1 MAIRWGLRGK
11 SALALL
17 LACLIALVPAALIGW
32 QAIDDIRRHFANAY
46 AENYTLLHMQRI
58 LAPVSRE
65 LALSQRFANSL
76 TTRRWLA
83 NETDTRRQADFLEE
97 AEGYRQDFSDHA
109 YFIVANASG
118 NYYFND
124 AGSASALRPSYRLS
138 ADDPDDRWYFHS
150 VESGEPYN
158 INVNMDTKLGVTNV
172 WFNVIVR
179 DAGRVLG
186 MAGSGLDLSGF
197 LDDFIR
203 SDAQGIMPMIVDRNG
218 ALQAYPDAQRIA
230 FSSGANAV
238 SAEREQRVQSLLDTE
253 AQRAALT
260 DVMQQAERAPGTIQ
274 TLLATLDGRPRLLSV
289 GYMPELGWLMITALD
304 IQAAQFLAPGW
315 LWGMAGGL
323 ALLLACL
330 LLAFIVATNRLI
342 ISPLRRLQQ
351 STQAIA
357 GGDYSPQ
364 LPVRRHD
371 EIGELSRA
379 FSSMASQVEQ
389 HTQQLEDKVRQRTR
403 ELEQA
408 NARMALAQ
416 RQIEDSLEYAS
427 IIQRA
432 ILPSRQIAD
441 SLEHHYGVLWRPRDR
456 VGGDF
461 YVFRATP
468 RGYLLGVVDC
478 AGHGV
483 PGALM
488 TMLARA
494 AIDHAILEAG
504 EDNPAGILN
513 ATDRLSRELLREDEL
528 PPTIAT
534 NMDIGLVWVD
544 RLAGTLAF
552 AGAKMSLYASNGQDL
567 QVQRGAKRAVAQK
580 RRTTYCNVTQP
591 LHAGWTYTLCTDG
604 FLDQA
609 GGEHGF
615 GFGNQRFEAM
625 LVEYAQLPPEQQIA
639 RFETELVAYQGELPQ
654 RDDITVLSFRLQT
667 SPTPFSEQDTQ
678 HRRPAPANPVSPR
691 GEPSQ
696 EETPWTC

>member
-17 LACLIALVPAALIGW
+17 LASLIALVPAALIGW
-32 QAIDDIRRHFANAY
+32 QAIDDVRRHFANAY

-58 LAPVSRE
+58 LAPVTRE

-76 TTRRWLA
+76 PTRRWLA
-83 NETDTRRQADFLEE
+83 NEADTRHQADFLEE

-109 YFIVANASG
+109 YFVVANDSG
-118 NYYFND
+118 NYYFNE
-124 AGSASALRPSYRLS
+124 AGLTGALRPSYRLS

-150 VESGEPYN
+150 IESGEPYN
-158 INVNMDTKLGVTNV
+158 INVNVDTKLGVTKV
-172 WFNVIVR
+172 WFNVVVR
-179 DAGRVLG
+179 DTGRVLG

-203 SDAQGIMPMIVDRNG
+203 GDAQGITPMIADRRG
-218 ALQAYPDAQRIA
+218 ALQAYPDTQRIA
-230 FSSGANAV
+230 FSSGAGAALV
-238 SAEREQRVQSLLDTE
+238 DREQRVQSLLDTD
-253 AQRAALT
+253 AQREALSE
-260 DVMQQAERAPGTIQ
+260 VMQQAEQMPGTIQ
-274 TLLATLDGRPRLLSV
+274 TLQVTLDGRPKLLSV
-289 GYMPELGWLMITALD
+289 GYMPTLDWLMITALD
-304 IQAAQFLAPGW
+304 IQAAQVIDPSW
-315 LWGMAGGL
+315 LWGAMLGL
-323 ALLLACL
+323 VLLLTCL

-342 ISPLRRLQQ
+342 ITPLRHLQQ

-357 GGDYSPQ
+357 GGDYSPR
-364 LPVRRHD
+364 LPVHRHD

-379 FSSMASQVEQ
+379 FSCMAGQVAQ
-389 HTQQLEDKVRQRTR
+389 HTQQLEAKVHQRTR

-408 NARMALAQ
+408 NVRMAWAQ

-432 ILPSRQIAD
+432 ILPVRQIAN

-494 AIDHAILEAG
+494 AIDHAILEVG
-504 EDNPAGILN
+504 EDDPAGILN
-513 ATDRLSRELLREDEL
+513 ATDRLSRELLQEDAL
-528 PPTIAT
+528 PSTIAT

-544 RLAGTLAF
+544 RLESTLTF
-552 AGAKMSLYASNGQDL
+552 AGAKMSLYASDGRQL
-567 QVQRGAKRAVAQK
+567 EIQRGAKRAIAQK
-580 RRTTYCNVTQP
+580 RRTTYSNITQP
-591 LHAGWTYTLCTDG
+591 LYAGWTYTLCTDG

-615 GFGNQRFEAM
+615 GFGTQRFEAM
-625 LVEYAQLPPEQQIA
+625 LIAHAQLSPA
-639 RFETELVAYQGELPQ
+639 RQVAMFEAELDAYQGELPQ
-654 RDDITVLSFRLQT
+654 RDDITVLSFR
-667 SPTPFSEQDTQ
+667 FHAAHEQDGAR
-678 HRRPAPANPVSPR
+678 HRSTSAEKVSPR
-691 GEPSQ
+691 SESLH
-696 EETPWTC
+696 EEMP